1 MVVISRMRTRVQV
14 MKKILSLQEKY
25 GANHMYITTFAKSE
39 TTYESMEVIT
49 IGIRLQHPTT
59 QFMSVFRSS

>member
-1 MVVISRMRTRVQV
+1 

-49 IGIRLQHPTT
+49 IGIRLQHPTS
-59 QFMSVFRSS
+59 QFMSV